1 MVNLRLSFV
10 VLFIVFMYTNSGFA
24 KSSKRVCENKTMRI
38 SCSSGR
44 VIQIRRAMYGRY
56 TTSYCGWNIF
66 QGRCNSHSSRS
77 LHEVKLRC
85 QNKRS
90 CSVNAVNGVFGDP
103 CFGTRKYLEVDYY
116 CRNLPVDGGYTKWNI
131 QRCSRT
137 CGGGTKTFTRTC
149 TNPSP
154 KFGGRNCEMLG
165 PATFTEACNSEPCPI
180 NGGFSKWGKYGVC
193 SVKCGGGMQSRRR
206 TCTNPSPQYG
216 GLDCTRLGPNSS
228 TRACNEHA
236 CPINGGFSKWGKYGV
251 CSVKCGSGMQLRR
264 RTCTNPSPQYG
275 GLDCTRLG
283 PNSSTRACN
292 EHACPINGGFSKWG
306 KYGVCS
312 VKCGGGMQLRKRTC
326 TNPSPQYGGLDCTRL
341 GPSSSTRACNQHA
354 CPILLK
360 RVCQDKTLQIKC
372 APGYI
377 VRIHAALYGRISK
390 GYCGWRFYYSKRCRS
405 HSSVSH
411 TANMCNNKRTCS
423 VSATNKVYGNP
434 CFGTRK
440 YLEVKYSCE
449 PRTTVLQLKRVCQ
462 DKTMTINCG
471 KKRIHIKSASYGR
484 TSRRYCGY
492 KIFHQSNC
500 HAKSSSRVVTSRCEN
515 KKRCIVKASNKVFGN
530 PCFLTSKYLEV
541 SYTCK

>member
-116 CRNLPVDGGYTKWNI
+116 CRYLPVDGGYTKWNI
-131 QRCSRT
+131 HRCSRS
-137 CGGGTKTFTRTC
+137 CGGGTKTFTRAC

-206 TCTNPSPQYG
+206 TCTNPSPQHG
-216 GLDCTRLGPNSS
+216 GLYCTRLGPN
-228 TRACNEHA
+228 
-236 CPINGGFSKWGKYGV
+236 
-251 CSVKCGSGMQLRR
+251 
-264 RTCTNPSPQYG
+264 
-275 GLDCTRLG
+275 
-283 PNSSTRACN
+283 
-292 EHACPINGGFSKWG
+292 
-306 KYGVCS
+306 
-312 VKCGGGMQLRKRTC
+312 
-326 TNPSPQYGGLDCTRL
+326 
-341 GPSSSTRACNQHA
+341 SSTRACNQHA

-377 VRIHAALYGRISK
+377 VRIHDALYGRMSK
-390 GYCGWRFYYSKRCRS
+390 AYCGWRFYYSKGCRS
-405 HSSVSH
+405 HSSVSQ

-434 CFGTRK
+434 CVGTHK

>member
-1 MVNLRLSFV
+1 MVNLRFSFV
-10 VLFIVFMYTNSGFA
+10 ILFIVFMYTNSGFA

-56 TTSYCGWNIF
+56 SISYCGWNIF
-66 QGRCNSHSSRS
+66 QGRCHSHSRRS

-90 CSVNAVNGVFGDP
+90 CSVSAVNGVFGDP

-149 TNPSP
+149 TSSSP
-154 KFGGRNCEMLG
+154 KFGGKNCEMLG
-165 PATFTEACNSEPCPI
+165 PATFTKACNSEPCPVK
-180 NGGFSKWGKYGVC
+180 GGYSKWGNYGVC

-206 TCTNPSPQYG
+206 TCTNPSPRYG
-216 GLDCTRLGPNSS
+216 GLDCTRLGS
-228 TRACNEHA
+228 
-236 CPINGGFSKWGKYGV
+236 
-251 CSVKCGSGMQLRR
+251 
-264 RTCTNPSPQYG
+264 
-275 GLDCTRLG
+275 
-283 PNSSTRACN
+283 
-292 EHACPINGGFSKWG
+292 
-306 KYGVCS
+306 
-312 VKCGGGMQLRKRTC
+312 
-326 TNPSPQYGGLDCTRL
+326 
-341 GPSSSTRACNQHA
+341 SSSTQACNQHA
-354 CPILLK
+354 CAILLK

-377 VRIHAALYGRISK
+377 VRIRDALYGRTSK
-390 GYCGWRFYYSKRCRS
+390 AYCGWRFYYSKRCRS
-405 HSSVSH
+405 HSSVSQ

-423 VSATNKVYGNP
+423 VPARNKVYGNP
-434 CFGTRK
+434 CFGTHK

-449 PRTTVLQLKRVCQ
+449 PKTTVLQLKRVCQ

-471 KKRIHIKSASYGR
+471 RKRIHIKSASYGR
-484 TSRRYCGY
+484 TSRTYCGY
-492 KIFHQSNC
+492 KFFHRSNC
-500 HAKSSSRVVTSRCEN
+500 HVKSSSRAVKSRCEN
-515 KKRCIVKASNKVFGN
+515 KNRCIVNASNKVFGN
-530 PCFLTSKYLEV
+530 PCLFTSKYLEV